1 VFAVEVGFVI
11 RSDEGRQL
19 PGTFKALIKVRAE
32 DTNGVMAV
40 LEETIPPN
48 ALIPPHIHE
57 NDVWVYVLS
66 GQIGV
71 LVGDEIEIASAGS
84 WALKPRSVV
93 HAMWNA
99 ESEPARVIEVLTP
112 AGTERWFEEVTRI
125 ADDDDKGFQDACER
139 HGIRF
144 ITDSPWTQVIRE
156 RFGL

>member
-1 VFAVEVGFVI
+1 VFAVGMGFVI
-11 RSDEGRQL
+11 GRYEGRQL
-19 PGTFKALIKVRAE
+19 PGAFKALIKVRAE

-40 LEETIPPN
+40 LEETLPPH
-48 ALIPPHIHE
+48 ALIPPHDHE

-71 LVGDEIEIASAGS
+71 LVGDEIEIASTGS

-99 ESEPARVIEVLTP
+99 ESEPATVIEVLTP
-112 AGTERWFEEVTRI
+112 AGTERWFEEVTQL
-125 ADDDDKGFQDACER
+125 ADDDEEGFRDACDR
-139 HGIRF
+139 YGIRF
-144 ITDSPWTQVIRE
+144 FADSPWTEVIRD